1 MRIVLTILMTALL
14 TLTAEA
20 QSMRKKQRS
29 NAPVQSEVQKKKQ
42 RDADKAY
49 KSTLEKMPNKKYDP
63 WAKVR

>member
-1 MRIVLTILMTALL
+1 MRIVLAILMTALL
-14 TLTAEA
+14 MLTAEA

-29 NAPVQSEVQKKKQ
+29 NAPVQTEEQKKKQ

-49 KSTLEKMPNKKYDP
+49 KSTIEKMPDKKYDP

>member
-1 MRIVLTILMTALL
+1 MRIVLAILMTALL
-14 TLTAEA
+14 MLTAEA

-29 NAPVQSEVQKKKQ
+29 NAPVQTEEQKKKQ

-49 KSTLEKMPNKKYDP
+49 KSSLEKMPDKKYDP